1 MTTTT
6 THVTGVLGRHRPS
19 ERVLRSATY
28 VRSRRANRLKI
39 TLGAVLCSVV
49 VLPVVFAG
57 LLPIPD
63 PLAQDLTAR
72 LQPPLSP
79 DHLFGTDALGRDL
92 LSRVLYGGQISLRI
106 GVLAVL
112 ISGVVGIVAGMGAG
126 YFGGKADAIVS
137 RMIEAQMSLPLLML
151 LLLVIAVFGPSIT
164 VLTIVLAFAQWPET
178 ARLAR
183 SLTLVERGKLYVDA
197 ARVLGAGGRRILLRH
212 ILPNIISRV
221 MVVVLLLLA
230 MAVLL
235 ESALAYLGL
244 GVARPYATWG
254 RIISDG
260 QQYLT
265 TAWWLTT
272 IPGIAISLLVVG
284 VNLLGE
290 GIRDKMTAGRD

>member
-1 MTTTT
+1 M
-6 THVTGVLGRHRPS
+6 
-19 ERVLRSATY
+19 LRSATY
-28 VRSRRANRLKI
+28 MRSRRANRLKI
-39 TLGAVLCSVV
+39 VIGAVLCAVV
-49 VLPVVFAG
+49 VLPVVFAD
-57 LLPIPD
+57 LLPISD
-63 PLAQDLTAR
+63 PLAQDISAR
-72 LQPPLSP
+72 LQPPLTP

-112 ISGVVGIVAGMGAG
+112 ISGLVGIVAGMTAG
-126 YFGGKADAIVS
+126 YFGGWADTIIS
-137 RMIEAQMSLPLLML
+137 RLIEAQMSLPLLML

-164 VLTIVLAFAQWPET
+164 VLTVVLAFAQWPET

-183 SLTLVERGKLYVDA
+183 SLTLVERGKLHIDA
-197 ARVLGAGGRRILLRH
+197 ARTLGTEWHGILLRH

-244 GVARPYATWG
+244 GVARPFATWG

-260 QQYLT
+260 QEYLT

-290 GIRDKMTAGRD
+290 GMRDKLTAGRD

>member
-1 MTTTT
+1 MTTDIQ
-6 THVTGVLGRHRPS
+6 GVLGRHRPS

-28 VRSRRANRLKI
+28 MRSRRANRLKI
-39 TLGAVLCSVV
+39 VIGAVLCAVV
-49 VLPVVFAG
+49 VLPVVFAD
-57 LLPIPD
+57 LLPISD
-63 PLAQDLTAR
+63 PLAQDISAR
-72 LQPPLSP
+72 LQPPLTP

-112 ISGVVGIVAGMGAG
+112 ISGLVGIVAGMTAG
-126 YFGGKADAIVS
+126 YFGGWADTIIS
-137 RMIEAQMSLPLLML
+137 RLIEAQMSLPLLML

-164 VLTIVLAFAQWPET
+164 VLTVVLAFAQWPET

-183 SLTLVERGKLYVDA
+183 SLTLVERGKLHIDA
-197 ARVLGAGGRRILLRH
+197 ARTLGTEWHGILLRH

-244 GVARPYATWG
+244 GVARPFATWG

-260 QQYLT
+260 QEYLT

-290 GIRDKMTAGRD
+290 GLRDKLTAGRD

>member
-1 MTTTT
+1 MTTTD
-6 THVTGVLGRHRPS
+6 VAGVLKRHRPS

-28 VRSRRANRLKI
+28 ARSRRANRLKI
-39 TLGAVLCSVV
+39 VLGAILCSVV

-63 PLAQDLTAR
+63 PLAQDLSAR

-79 DHLFGTDALGRDL
+79 DHPLGTDALGRDL

-112 ISGVVGIVAGMGAG
+112 ISGVVGIIAGMIAG
-126 YFGGKADAIVS
+126 YFGGWIDVIIS
-137 RMIEAQMSLPLLML
+137 RLIEAQMSLPLLML

-164 VLTIVLAFAQWPET
+164 VLTVVLAFAQWPET

-197 ARVLGAGGRRILLRH
+197 ARVLGAGWRGILLRH

-254 RIISDG
+254 RVISDG

-290 GIRDKMTAGRD
+290 GIRDKLTAGRD

>member
-1 MTTTT
+1 MTTTD
-6 THVTGVLGRHRPS
+6 VEGVLKRHRPS
-19 ERVLRSATY
+19 ERVLRSATHA
-28 VRSRRANRLKI
+28 RSRRANRLKI
-39 TLGAVLCSVV
+39 ILGAFLCSVV

-63 PLAQDLTAR
+63 PLAQDLSAR

-92 LSRVLYGGQISLRI
+92 LSRILYGGQISLRI

-112 ISGVVGIVAGMGAG
+112 ISGVVGIVAGMVAG
-126 YFGGKADAIVS
+126 YFGGWADVIIS
-137 RMIEAQMSLPLLML
+137 RLIEAQLSLPLLML

-164 VLTIVLAFAQWPET
+164 VLTVVLAFAQWPET

-197 ARVLGAGGRRILLRH
+197 ARVLGAGGRGILLRH

-244 GVARPYATWG
+244 GVARPFATWG

-272 IPGIAISLLVVG
+272 IPGLAISLLVVG

-290 GIRDKMTAGRD
+290 GLRDKLTAGRD

>member
-1 MTTTT
+1 MTTTD
-6 THVTGVLGRHRPS
+6 VGDVLKRHRPS
-19 ERVLRSATY
+19 ERALRSAAY
-28 VRSRRANRLKI
+28 VRSRRANRFKI
-39 TLGAVLCSVV
+39 ILGTVLCSVV

-57 LLPIPD
+57 FLPIPD
-63 PLAQDLTAR
+63 PLAQDLSAR

-79 DHLFGTDALGRDL
+79 GHLFGTDALGRDL

-106 GVLAVL
+106 GILAVL
-112 ISGVVGIVAGMGAG
+112 ISGVVGIVAGMIAG
-126 YFGGKADAIVS
+126 YFGGWADVVIS
-137 RMIEAQMSLPLLML
+137 RLIEAQMSLPLLML

-164 VLTIVLAFAQWPET
+164 VLTVVLAFAQWPET

-183 SLTLVERGKLYVDA
+183 GLTLVERGKLYVDA
-197 ARVLGAGGRRILLRH
+197 SRVLGARGRGILLRH

-265 TAWWLTT
+265 TAWWLAT

-290 GIRDKMTAGRD
+290 GIRDKLTAGRD

>member
-1 MTTTT
+1 MTTTD
-6 THVTGVLGRHRPS
+6 VAGALKRHRPS

-28 VRSRRANRLKI
+28 ARSRRANRLKI
-39 TLGAVLCSVV
+39 VLGAILCSVV

-63 PLAQDLTAR
+63 PLAQDLSAR

-79 DHLFGTDALGRDL
+79 DHPLGTDALGRDL

-112 ISGVVGIVAGMGAG
+112 ISGVVGIVAGMIAG
-126 YFGGKADAIVS
+126 YFGGWVDVIIS
-137 RMIEAQMSLPLLML
+137 RLIEAQMSLPLLML

-164 VLTIVLAFAQWPET
+164 VLTVVLAFAQWPET

-197 ARVLGAGGRRILLRH
+197 ARVLGAGWRGILVRH

-254 RIISDG
+254 RVISDG

-290 GIRDKMTAGRD
+290 GIRDKLTAGRD

>member
-1 MTTTT
+1 VTTTD
-6 THVTGVLGRHRPS
+6 VAGALGRHRPS
-19 ERVLRSATY
+19 ERALRSATH
-28 VRSRRANRLKI
+28 VRSRRANRFKI
-39 TLGAVLCSVV
+39 ILGAVLCAVV
-49 VLPVVFAG
+49 VLPVVFAD
-57 LLPIPD
+57 LLPIAD
-63 PLAQDLTAR
+63 PLAQDISAR

-79 DHLFGTDALGRDL
+79 GHLFGTDALGRDL

-112 ISGVVGIVAGMGAG
+112 ISGLVGIVAGMVAG
-126 YFGGKADAIVS
+126 YFGGWADAIIS
-137 RMIEAQMSLPLLML
+137 RLIEAQMSLPLLML

-164 VLTIVLAFAQWPET
+164 VLTVVLAFAQWPET

-183 SLTLVERGKLYVDA
+183 SLTLVERGKLHVDA
-197 ARVLGAGGRRILLRH
+197 ARVLGVEWRGILLRH

-244 GVARPYATWG
+244 GVARPFATWG

-290 GIRDKMTAGRD
+290 GIRDKLAAGRD

>member
-1 MTTTT
+1 MTTTD
-6 THVTGVLGRHRPS
+6 VGGVLQRHRPS
-19 ERVLRSATY
+19 ERVLRSATHL
-28 VRSRRANRLKI
+28 RSKRANRLKI

-49 VLPVVFAG
+49 LLPVVFAG

-63 PLAQDLTAR
+63 PLAQDLSAR

-112 ISGVVGIVAGMGAG
+112 ISGVVGIVLGMVAG
-126 YFGGKADAIVS
+126 YFGGWADAIIS
-137 RMIEAQMSLPLLML
+137 RLIEAQMSLPLLML

-164 VLTIVLAFAQWPET
+164 VLTVVLAFAQWPET

-197 ARVLGAGGRRILLRH
+197 ARVLGAGGRGILLRH

-244 GVARPYATWG
+244 GVARPFATWG

-290 GIRDKMTAGRD
+290 GIRDKLTAGRD

>member
-1 MTTTT
+1 MTTTDT
-6 THVTGVLGRHRPS
+6 DGVLKRHRPS
-19 ERVLRSATY
+19 ERVLRSATHA
-28 VRSRRANRLKI
+28 RSRRANRVKI

-63 PLAQDLTAR
+63 PLTQDLSAR

-112 ISGVVGIVAGMGAG
+112 ISGVVGIVAGMVAG
-126 YFGGKADAIVS
+126 YFGGWADAIIS
-137 RMIEAQMSLPLLML
+137 RLIEAQMSLPLLML

-164 VLTIVLAFAQWPET
+164 VLTVVLAFAQWPET

-197 ARVLGAGGRRILLRH
+197 ARVLGAGGRGILLRH

-244 GVARPYATWG
+244 GVARPFATWG

-290 GIRDKMTAGRD
+290 GIRDKLTAGRD

>member
-1 MTTTT
+1 MTTTEI
-6 THVTGVLGRHRPS
+6 GGALKRHRPS
-19 ERVLRSATY
+19 ERVLRSAAHS
-28 VRSRRANRLKI
+28 RSRRANRVKI
-39 TLGAVLCSVV
+39 ILGAVLCSVV

-63 PLAQDLTAR
+63 PLTQDLSAR

-112 ISGVVGIVAGMGAG
+112 ISGLVGIVAGMVAG
-126 YFGGKADAIVS
+126 YFGGWADTIIS
-137 RMIEAQMSLPLLML
+137 RLIEAQMSLPLLML

-197 ARVLGAGGRRILLRH
+197 ARVLGAGGRGILLRH

-244 GVARPYATWG
+244 GVARPFATWG

-290 GIRDKMTAGRD
+290 GIRDKLTAGRD

>member
-1 MTTTT
+1 MTPTTD
-6 THVTGVLGRHRPS
+6 VTGVLGRHRPS

-39 TLGAVLCSVV
+39 TLGALLCSVV

-63 PLAQDLTAR
+63 PLAQDLSAR

-79 DHLFGTDALGRDL
+79 GHLFGTDALGRDL

-112 ISGVVGIVAGMGAG
+112 ISGVVGIVAGMVAG
-126 YFGGKADAIVS
+126 YFGGTADAIIS
-137 RMIEAQMSLPLLML
+137 RLIEAQLSLPLLML

-164 VLTIVLAFAQWPET
+164 VLTVVLAFAQWPET

>member
-1 MTTTT
+1 
-6 THVTGVLGRHRPS
+6 
-19 ERVLRSATY
+19 VLRSAAY
-28 VRSRRANRLKI
+28 ARNRRANRFKI

-49 VLPVVFAG
+49 VLPVVFAAM
-57 LLPIPD
+57 LPIPD
-63 PLAQDLTAR
+63 PLTQDLPAR

-79 DHLFGTDALGRDL
+79 GHLFGTDALGRDL
-92 LSRVLYGGQISLRI
+92 LSRVLYGGQVSLRI

-112 ISGVVGIVAGMGAG
+112 ISGVIGIVTGMLAG
-126 YFGGKADAIVS
+126 YFGGWVDAVIS
-137 RMIEAQMSLPLLML
+137 RLIEAQLSLPLLML

-164 VLTIVLAFAQWPET
+164 VLTIVLAFAQWPES

-183 SLTLVERGKLYVDA
+183 SLTLVERGKLYIDA
-197 ARVLGAGGRRILLRH
+197 SRVLGAGSRDILLRH

-221 MVVVLLLLA
+221 MVVILLLLA

-244 GVARPYATWG
+244 GVARPFATWG
-254 RIISDG
+254 RIIADG

-272 IPGIAISLLVVG
+272 IPGIAIAVLVVG

-290 GIRDKMTAGRD
+290 GVRDKLAAGRD